1 MALSNANEPQG
12 ELDSLTQQIFSVL
25 EKLQSLTDPVVT
37 QSVTAESVALNS
49 ETISLAKSPICIP
62 SSPKQKLSKTSVP
75 ASTTKGKDLKPYWS
89 ELSAEISSR
98 LLLPVE
104 TDLPDSGLNS
114 LSTWSVST
122 VEKSWF
128 STSLRAV
135 PSPSLPQIFSP
146 SFTSSPAGFTDS
158 GNTVKKSKKIRLF
171 LNPEQRSLI
180 RKWFGVSRYVF
191 NKTVKILQIG
201 VVKANWKAIKTGILN
216 DLPEWCKEVPYQIK
230 SIAIKDACTAVREAK
245 KKYKKTS
252 QINRVRFRSRKNPIQ
267 SCYIPKSAV
276 SEAGIYHTK
285 LGEITYSEDL
295 PPEVC
300 DCRLTSNNGDYYL
313 VVPHKVAVS
322 HAENQGRV
330 VALDPGVRTFITF
343 FSETSVGKIGHGDF
357 SRIQR
362 LCQHL
367 DNLLSKISK
376 ANGGQK
382 RRMKKTARRMV
393 IKVQN
398 LINELHHKTA
408 RFLVDNFDVILLPT
422 FETSQM
428 SKKGNRKIRSKTVR
442 NMLTFAH
449 YRFKE
454 FLNHKAQETGKI
466 VLDVC
471 EAYTSKTVSWTGELI
486 NIGGS
491 KTIRSKVDGLVMDR
505 DINGA
510 RGIFLRALVDTP
522 WLREQLALVG

>member
-1 MALSNANEPQG
+1 M
-12 ELDSLTQQIFSVL
+12 
-25 EKLQSLTDPVVT
+25 
-37 QSVTAESVALNS
+37 
-49 ETISLAKSPICIP
+49 
-62 SSPKQKLSKTSVP
+62 
-75 ASTTKGKDLKPYWS
+75 
-89 ELSAEISSR
+89 
-98 LLLPVE
+98 
-104 TDLPDSGLNS
+104 
-114 LSTWSVST
+114 
-122 VEKSWF
+122 EKSWF
-128 STSLRAV
+128 SANLKAAQ
-135 PSPSLPQIFSP
+135 SPNLPQILCP

-158 GNTVKKSKKIRLF
+158 ESTVKKSKKIRLF
-171 LNPEQRSLI
+171 LNPDQRSLI
-180 RKWFGVSRYVF
+180 RQWFGVSRYVF
-191 NKTVKILQIG
+191 NKTVKILQAG

-230 SIAIKDACTAVREAK
+230 SIAIKDACTAVSEAK

-276 SEAGIYHTK
+276 SETGIYHTK
-285 LGEITYSEDL
+285 LGKLTYAEDL
-295 PPEVC
+295 PVDIC

-322 HAENQGRV
+322 YTENQGRV

-376 ANGGQK
+376 AKRGQK
-382 RRMKKTARRMV
+382 RRMRKAARRMV
-393 IKVQN
+393 IKIQN

-422 FETSQM
+422 FETSKM
-428 SKKGNRKIRSKTVR
+428 SEKRNRKIRSKTVR
-442 NMLTFAH
+442 NMLSFAH

-454 FLNHKAQETGKI
+454 FLKHKACITGKT
-466 VLDVC
+466 VVDVC
-471 EAYTSKTVSWTGELI
+471 EAYTSKTVSWTGELV

-491 KTIRSKVDGLVMDR
+491 KTIKSKVDGKVMDR

-510 RGIFLRALVDTP
+510 RGIFLRALGDTP
-522 WLREQLALVG
+522 WLRDQLALVSQNPPLVDFGS